1 MVFGTEGTT
10 CTSIQKR
17 LRSLGGQQ
25 TTYHVYIKIL
35 EMFSLAILK
44 QLCTVVVVSKKK
56 KKKIKMKYVSFQ
68 I

>member
-56 KKKIKMKYVSFQ
+56 KKIKMKYVSFQ